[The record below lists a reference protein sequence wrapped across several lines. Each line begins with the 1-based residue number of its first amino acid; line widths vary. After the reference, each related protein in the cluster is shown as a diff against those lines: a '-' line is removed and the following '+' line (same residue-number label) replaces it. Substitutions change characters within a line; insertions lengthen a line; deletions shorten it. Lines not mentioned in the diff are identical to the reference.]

1 MGGITL
7 PGTASSRSGFTPGA
21 GGGLGDSVHSVG
33 EAGLILETAAVTL
46 VFLAAAKDGT
56 AGAPNLQLHDVK
68 TGKCL
73 KSFIQK
79 KMQNW

>member
-1 MGGITL
+1 MFLVRSLVACRVTSWKHHD
-7 PGTASSRSGFTPGA
+7 SSRFIPRRPR
-21 GGGLGDSVHSVG
+21 LQCSVFV
-33 EAGLILETAAVTL
+33 
-46 VFLAAAKDGT
+46 AAAKDGT

>member
-1 MGGITL
+1 MVVKQVWS
-7 PGTASSRSGFTPGA
+7 P
-21 GGGLGDSVHSVG
+21 
-33 EAGLILETAAVTL
+33 ETAAVTH